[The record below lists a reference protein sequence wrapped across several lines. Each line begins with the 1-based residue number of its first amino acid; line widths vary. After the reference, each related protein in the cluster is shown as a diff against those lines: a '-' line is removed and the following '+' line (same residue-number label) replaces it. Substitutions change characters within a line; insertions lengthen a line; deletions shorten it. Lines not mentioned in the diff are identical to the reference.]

1 MKEYRWTKCASLM
14 LALLVVGLYL
24 HPAFGKG
31 EGAPWTTLPELSL
44 ELPDSTNVQ
53 EYLGLKDVKS
63 FTITQIPAKLILVE
77 FYSVFCPICQK
88 QAPVANNIYKIIKDD
103 PELSKDIKMLGI
115 GIGNKPYEIGVYKK
129 NFNVPFPLFA
139 DPNKEIQEKSA
150 IEHIPL
156 TVLVD
161 QKGKVLL
168 SHLGLVKSVDE
179 FIGEI
184 RAFHKKQ

>member
-1 MKEYRWTKCASLM
+1 M
-14 LALLVVGLYL
+14 LAFLVVGFYL
-24 HPAFGKG
+24 ELAHAKK
-31 EGAPWTTLPELSL
+31 EGAPWT
-44 ELPDSTNVQ
+44 ELPNFTVDMPDSAEVQ
-53 EYLGLKDVKS
+53 AYLGLKDVKS
-63 FTITQIPAKLILVE
+63 FTITQIPAKLVLVE
-77 FYSVFCPICQK
+77 FYSVFCPVCQK
-88 QAPVANNIYKIIKDD
+88 QAPVANKIYKIIKDD

-150 IEHIPL
+150 VEHIPL
-156 TVLVD
+156 TILVD

-184 RAFHKKQ
+184 RAIHKQQ